1 MSAGEICIIVFV
13 VIWVIIV
20 NIIIWINVD
29 DYNYEKRQ
37 ERKKARLRK
46 TKAYKLGREEEK
58 SATQESA
65 LEMACAMINL
75 SDQEIER
82 LEDKENLSNEEKD
95 KLLKLLRRKVKRL
108 KTTNQNQ
115 QLIIETFKSEK
126 DNLMRTIEEAQEKI
140 TELENDLF
148 ELEEEYGISRNNY

>member
-1 MSAGEICIIVFV
+1 MLFGLAF
-13 VIWVIIV
+13 
-20 NIIIWINVD
+20 D
-29 DYNYEKRQ
+29 Q
-37 ERKKARLRK
+37 ENTEEVKKIRMRK

-82 LEDKENLSNEEKD
+82 LEEKENLSSEEKD

-108 KTTNQNQ
+108 KTTNQSQ
-115 QLIIETFKSEK
+115 QLIIETLKNK
-126 DNLMRTIEEAQEKI
+126 G
-140 TELENDLF
+140 ENED
-148 ELEEEYGISRNNY
+148 G

>member
-1 MSAGEICIIVFV
+1 MEISIGILITLGIILIFLLGTLFGLAF
-13 VIWVIIV
+13 
-20 NIIIWINVD
+20 D
-29 DYNYEKRQ
+29 Q
-37 ERKKARLRK
+37 ENNEELKKIRMRK

-65 LEMACAMINL
+65 LEIACAMINL

-82 LEDKENLSNEEKD
+82 LEEKENLSNEEKD

-115 QLIIETFKSEK
+115 QLIIETLKNKGGDES
-126 DNLMRTIEEAQEKI
+126 
-140 TELENDLF
+140 
-148 ELEEEYGISRNNY
+148 G

>member
-1 MSAGEICIIVFV
+1 MEISIGILIALGIILIFLLGMLFGLAF
-13 VIWVIIV
+13 
-20 NIIIWINVD
+20 D
-29 DYNYEKRQ
+29 Q
-37 ERKKARLRK
+37 ENSEELKKIRMRK

-82 LEDKENLSNEEKD
+82 LEEKENLSNEEKD

-126 DNLMRTIEEAQEKI
+126 DNLMRTIEEVQEKI
-140 TELENDLF
+140 TELENELF
-148 ELEEEYGISRNNY
+148 ELEEEYGISRDDD

>member
-1 MSAGEICIIVFV
+1 MEISIGILIALGIILIFLLGMLFGLAF
-13 VIWVIIV
+13 
-20 NIIIWINVD
+20 D
-29 DYNYEKRQ
+29 Q
-37 ERKKARLRK
+37 ENSEELKKIRMRK

-140 TELENDLF
+140 MELENELF
-148 ELEEEYGISRNNY
+148 ELEEEYGISRDDD

>member
-1 MSAGEICIIVFV
+1 MEISIGILITLGIILIFLLGMLFGLAF
-13 VIWVIIV
+13 
-20 NIIIWINVD
+20 D
-29 DYNYEKRQ
+29 Q
-37 ERKKARLRK
+37 ENSEELKKIRMRK

-126 DNLMRTIEEAQEKI
+126 DNLMRTIEEVQEKI
-140 TELENDLF
+140 TELENELF
-148 ELEEEYGISRNNY
+148 ELEEEYGISRDDD

>member
-1 MSAGEICIIVFV
+1 MEISIGILIALGIILIFLLG
-13 VIWVIIV
+13 ILFGLAF
-20 NIIIWINVD
+20 D
-29 DYNYEKRQ
+29 Q
-37 ERKKARLRK
+37 ENSEELKKIRMRK

-82 LEDKENLSNEEKD
+82 LEEKENLSNEEKD
-95 KLLKLLRRKVKRL
+95 KFLKLLRRKVKRL

-126 DNLMRTIEEAQEKI
+126 DNLMRTIEEVQEKI
-140 TELENDLF
+140 TELENELF
-148 ELEEEYGISRNNY
+148 ELEEEYGISRDDD

>member
-1 MSAGEICIIVFV
+1 MEISIGILITLGIILIFLLGMLFGLAF
-13 VIWVIIV
+13 
-20 NIIIWINVD
+20 D
-29 DYNYEKRQ
+29 Q
-37 ERKKARLRK
+37 ENSEELKKIRMRK

-82 LEDKENLSNEEKD
+82 LEEKENLSNEEKD
-95 KLLKLLRRKVKRL
+95 KFLKLLRRKVKRL

-126 DNLMRTIEEAQEKI
+126 DNLMRTIEEVQEKI
-140 TELENDLF
+140 TELENELF
-148 ELEEEYGISRNNY
+148 ELEEEYGISRDDD

>member
-1 MSAGEICIIVFV
+1 MEISIGILITLGIILIFLLGMLFGLAF
-13 VIWVIIV
+13 
-20 NIIIWINVD
+20 D
-29 DYNYEKRQ
+29 Q
-37 ERKKARLRK
+37 ENSEELKKIRMRK

-58 SATQESA
+58 SATQQSA

-75 SDQEIER
+75 SDQEIEKKKK
-82 LEDKENLSNEEKD
+82 KENLSNEEKD

-126 DNLMRTIEEAQEKI
+126 DNLMRTIEEVQEKI
-140 TELENDLF
+140 TELENELF
-148 ELEEEYGISRNNY
+148 ELEEEYGISRDDD

>member
-1 MSAGEICIIVFV
+1 MEISIGILIALGIILIFLLGMLFGLAF
-13 VIWVIIV
+13 
-20 NIIIWINVD
+20 D
-29 DYNYEKRQ
+29 Q
-37 ERKKARLRK
+37 ENTEEVKKIRMRK

-82 LEDKENLSNEEKD
+82 LEEKENLSSEEKD

-108 KTTNQNQ
+108 KTTNQSQ
-115 QLIIETFKSEK
+115 QLIIETLKNK
-126 DNLMRTIEEAQEKI
+126 G
-140 TELENDLF
+140 ENED
-148 ELEEEYGISRNNY
+148 G

>member
-1 MSAGEICIIVFV
+1 MEISIGILITLGIILIFLLGMLFGLAF
-13 VIWVIIV
+13 
-20 NIIIWINVD
+20 D
-29 DYNYEKRQ
+29 Q
-37 ERKKARLRK
+37 ENSEELKKIRMRK

-82 LEDKENLSNEEKD
+82 LEDKENLSNEKKD

-140 TELENDLF
+140 MELENELF
-148 ELEEEYGISRNNY
+148 ELEEEYGISRDDD

>member
-1 MSAGEICIIVFV
+1 MEISIGILITLGIILIFLLGMLFGLAF
-13 VIWVIIV
+13 
-20 NIIIWINVD
+20 D
-29 DYNYEKRQ
+29 Q
-37 ERKKARLRK
+37 ENSEELKKIRMRK

-140 TELENDLF
+140 MELENELF
-148 ELEEEYGISRNNY
+148 ELEEEYGISRDDD

>member
-37 ERKKARLRK
+37 ERTKARLRK

-58 SATQESA
+58 SATQERA
-65 LEMACAMINL
+65 LEMACVMINL

-82 LEDKENLSNEEKD
+82 LEEKENLSNEEKD
-95 KLLKLLRRKVKRL
+95 KFLKLLRRKVKRL

-126 DNLMRTIEEAQEKI
+126 DNLMRTIEEVQEKI
-140 TELENDLF
+140 TELENELF
-148 ELEEEYGISRNNY
+148 ELEEEYGISRDDD